1 MVGIDIVDIAR
12 ITDIIERYGER
23 FLNKVF
29 TEEEIRY
36 AQRKK
41 RVQESLAGRFAAKEA
56 FMKAIGRRLSWK
68 EIEISQVDARPYI
81 CYKNDL
87 YREVSISH
95 ERNYAVS
102 VVVIDEQ
109 GRIEE
114 KGERRKDDASLWS
127 LL

>member
-1 MVGIDIVDIAR
+1 MVGIDIVEISR
-12 ITDIIERYGER
+12 ITDILERYGER
-23 FLNKVF
+23 FLNRVF

-56 FMKAIGRRLSWK
+56 FMKAMGKRLSWK

-81 CYKNDL
+81 CYRDAL
-87 YREVSISH
+87 YRGVSISH
-95 ERNYAVS
+95 ERAYAVS

-109 GRIEE
+109 
-114 KGERRKDDASLWS
+114 
-127 LL
+127 

>member
-12 ITDIIERYGER
+12 IKDIMERYGER

-29 TEEEIRY
+29 TDEEIRY
-36 AQRKK
+36 AQGKK

-56 FMKAIGRRLSWK
+56 FMKAMGKRLSWR

-87 YREVSISH
+87 YRGVSISH
-95 ERNYAVS
+95 ERAYAVS
-102 VVVIDEQ
+102 VVVIDKQ
-109 GRIEE
+109 
-114 KGERRKDDASLWS
+114 
-127 LL
+127 